1 VIVLKYRAAILAL
14 MLAIGVAVSASAL
27 QAAPSTG
34 KITGVVT
41 DAAGTPQMGATVL
54 ITSAGLLGASN
65 SSELLTNDRGRFS
78 TAALPSGIYSIKVTL
93 AGFLP
98 VVEPDIQVNDSH
110 TTLLEIVL
118 GTVFTSFDKLRR
130 QPDQQISS
138 DEWSWVLRTSAATR
152 PVLRWQDGDVILGPG
167 VGVGTFD
174 HKSAPAER
182 GRLVLTSG
190 SDHPGSISSGADS
203 PATAFAYE
211 YSLGGLGRMLTAG
224 QFSYEGGSQSGGFVT
239 QWLPSNDADSNSV
252 TTLLIRET
260 QLGATGPAYRGMRL
274 SHDSAFELGDH
285 VTIRYGADV
294 LAAALNSSVAT
305 SARPRVE
312 MAVRISPTWL
322 SSVMVTTN
330 TWQDA
335 AGPEGT
341 LQATVNQLDEFPTLL
356 RRNNHTVLEN
366 GLHEEFAIE
375 HDLTKKASVTASVF
389 HDSSTHTAVFGHGQV
404 SGPDYLP
411 DYFSD
416 VFSYDA
422 GNMSSMGVRLVY
434 QQRLSGNLDM
444 TMIYAYAGALA
455 PNESPVEAQLRNEL
469 ATQYRVSAAARLTA
483 KIPHTGT
490 KLVTSYR
497 WINGPVVSQQDAY
510 GQSTYHLDPYFS
522 LQLRQKLPSFIP
534 GHAEILADC
543 GNIFAQGYVTLA
555 TNDGQ
560 VVLVPTYRFFRGG
573 VSFQF

>member
-1 VIVLKYRAAILAL
+1 MNVRKYRAAF
-14 MLAIGVAVSASAL
+14 SAL
-27 QAAPSTG
+27 LFCFALAACSSTLHAAPNSG
-34 KITGVVT
+34 KITGIVM
-41 DAAGTPQMGATVL
+41 DAAGTPQMGATV
-54 ITSAGLLGASN
+54 IVSSGQLLNFASF
-65 SSELLTNDRGRFS
+65 ELLTNDRGRFS
-78 TAALPSGIYSIKVTL
+78 TVSLPPGIYSIKVTL

-98 VVEPDIQVNDSH
+98 VVEPDVQVNDQH

-130 QPDQQISS
+130 QPDQEISA

-152 PVLRWQDGDVILGPG
+152 PVLRWQDGDLVLGPRLG
-167 VGVGTFD
+167 SFD
-174 HKSAPAER
+174 RQANSTDHA
-182 GRLVLTSG
+182 RLEVTSG
-190 SDHPGSISSGADS
+190 SDHPGSVSNEADS

-211 YSLGGLGRMLTAG
+211 YGLGELGRMLMAG

-239 QWLPSNDADSNSV
+239 QWLPSGDAGSSNSV
-252 TTLLIRET
+252 TTLLIRES
-260 QLGATGPAYRGMRL
+260 QLGAAGPTYRGLRM
-274 SHDSAFELGDH
+274 SHDAAFELGDRIT
-285 VTIRYGADV
+285 VRYGGDV
-294 LAAALNSSVAT
+294 LAAALNSNLTTAV
-305 SARPRVE
+305 RPRVE
-312 MAVRISPTWL
+312 MAVRLSPTWQ
-322 SSVMVTTN
+322 SSALFTTN

-335 AGPEGT
+335 SGAPGT
-341 LQATVNQLDEFPTLL
+341 LQSTVNQLDQFPTLL
-356 RRNNHTVLEN
+356 RRDGHSVLEN
-366 GLHEEFAIE
+366 GVHEEFAIE
-375 HDLTKKASVTASVF
+375 HDLTKSASLTASVF
-389 HDSSTHTAVFGHGQV
+389 HDSSSHTAVFGHGPV
-404 SGPDYLP
+404 SGPDYLS

-416 VFSYDA
+416 VFAYDA
-422 GNMSSMGVRLVY
+422 GNMNSLGMRLVY

-444 TMIYAYAGALA
+444 TMIYSYAGALA
-455 PNESPVEAQLRNEL
+455 PNESPVEAALRDEL
-469 ATQYRVSAAARLTA
+469 ATRYRVSAAARITA

-522 LQLRQKLPSFIP
+522 IQLRQRLPEFIP

-560 VVLVPTYRFFRGG
+560 LVLVPTYRFFRGG

>member
-1 VIVLKYRAAILAL
+1 MYRAAFMAL
-14 MLAIGVAVSASAL
+14 SFCFALGVCSSTL
-27 QAAPSTG
+27 LAAPNSG
-34 KITGVVT
+34 KITGVVL
-41 DAAGTPQMGATVL
+41 DGAGTPQMGATVI
-54 ITSAGLLGASN
+54 ITSAQLLSSASF
-65 SSELLTNDRGRFS
+65 ELLTNDRGRFS
-78 TAALPSGIYSIKVTL
+78 AESLPSGTYSIKVTL

-98 VVEPDIQVNDSH
+98 VVEPDIQVNDQH

-152 PVLRWQDGDVILGPG
+152 PVLRWQDGDVVLGPR
-167 VGVGTFD
+167 VGSFD
-174 HKSAPAER
+174 RQANPSEHA
-182 GRLVLTSG
+182 RLEVTSG
-190 SDHPGSISSGADS
+190 SDHPGSVSNVADS
-203 PATAFAYE
+203 PGTAFAYE
-211 YSLGGLGRMLTAG
+211 YGLGGLGRMLMAG

-239 QWLPSNDADSNSV
+239 QWLPSDDPGSPTV
-252 TTLLIRET
+252 TTLLIRES
-260 QLGATGPAYRGMRL
+260 QLGAAGPTYRGVRL
-274 SHDSAFELGDH
+274 SHDSAFQLGDRIS
-285 VTIRYGADV
+285 IRYGADA
-294 LAAALNSSVAT
+294 LAAGLNSSFTTAL
-305 SARPRVE
+305 RPRVE
-312 MAVRISPTWL
+312 MAVRLTPTWQ
-322 SSVMVTTN
+322 SSVMFTTN
-330 TWQDA
+330 TWQDSS
-335 AGPEGT
+335 GLPGT

-356 RRNNHTVLEN
+356 RHDGHSVLEN
-366 GLHEEFAIE
+366 DLHEEFAIE
-375 HDLTKKASVTASVF
+375 HDLTKSASLTASVF
-389 HDSSTHTAVFGHGQV
+389 HDSSTHTAVFGHGAV

-416 VFSYDA
+416 VFAYDA
-422 GNMSSMGVRLVY
+422 GSMSSVGMRLVY
-434 QQRLSGNLDM
+434 QQRLTGNLDM

-455 PNESPVEAQLRNEL
+455 PNESPVEAALKNEL

-483 KIPHTGT
+483 KIPRTGT
-490 KLVTSYR
+490 KLVTAYR

-522 LQLRQKLPSFIP
+522 LQLRQRLPDFIP

>member
-1 VIVLKYRAAILAL
+1 VNARKYRVAFLAL
-14 MLAIGVAVSASAL
+14 FFCIAIGVCSSAL
-27 QAAPSTG
+27 SAAPNSG
-34 KITGVVT
+34 KITGVVM
-41 DAAGTPQMGATVL
+41 DGAGTPQMGATV
-54 ITSAGLLGASN
+54 IVTSAALFNSASF
-65 SSELLTNDRGRFS
+65 ELLTNDRGRFS
-78 TAALPSGIYSIKVTL
+78 TIALPSGIYSIKVTL

-98 VVEPDIQVNDSH
+98 VVEPDIQVNDQH

-130 QPDQQISS
+130 APDQQISS

-152 PVLRWQDGDVILGPG
+152 PVLRWQDGDLVLGPRIG
-167 VGVGTFD
+167 AFD
-174 HKSAPAER
+174 HQGNPTDHA
-182 GRLVLTSG
+182 RLELTSG
-190 SDHPGSISSGADS
+190 SDHPGSVSNVADS
-203 PATAFAYE
+203 PGTAFAYE
-211 YSLGGLGRMLTAG
+211 YGLGELGRMLMAG

-239 QWLPSNDADSNSV
+239 QWVPSGEASSGSV
-252 TTLLIRET
+252 TTLLIRES
-260 QLGATGPAYRGMRL
+260 QLGATGHTYRGLRL
-274 SHDSAFELGDH
+274 SHDSAFQLGERIS
-285 VTIRYGADV
+285 IRYGADA
-294 LAAALNSSVAT
+294 LAAGLDSSFTTAL
-305 SARPRVE
+305 RPRVE
-312 MAVRISPTWL
+312 MAVRLSPTWQ
-322 SSVMVTTN
+322 SSVMFTTN
-330 TWQDA
+330 TWQDSSGDA
-335 AGPEGT
+335 GT
-341 LQATVNQLDEFPTLL
+341 LQSTVNQLDQFPTLL
-356 RRNNHTVLEN
+356 RRDGHSVLEN
-366 GLHEEFAIE
+366 GVHEEFAIE
-375 HDLTKKASVTASVF
+375 HDLSKSASLTASVF
-389 HDSSTHTAVFGHGQV
+389 HDSSTHTAVFGHGAV
-404 SGPDYLP
+404 SGPDYLS

-422 GNMSSMGVRLVY
+422 GNMSSMGLRLVY
-434 QQRLSGNLDM
+434 QQRLTGNLDM

-455 PNESPVEAQLRNEL
+455 PNESPVEAALRNEL

-483 KIPHTGT
+483 KIPRTGT

-522 LQLRQKLPSFIP
+522 LQLRQKLPQFIP

>member
-1 VIVLKYRAAILAL
+1 VNVRKYRAVALAFFL
-14 MLAIGVAVSASAL
+14 YFALGVCSSAL
-27 QAAPSTG
+27 QASPSSG
-34 KITGVVT
+34 KITGVVM
-41 DAAGTPQMGATVL
+41 DAMGTPQMGATV
-54 ITSAGLLGASN
+54 IVSSAQLLNFASL
-65 SSELLTNDRGRFS
+65 ELLTNDRGRFS
-78 TAALPSGIYSIKVTL
+78 TTALPSGIYSIKVTL

-98 VVEPDIQVNDSH
+98 VVEPDIQVNDQH

-152 PVLRWQDGDVILGPG
+152 PVLRWQDGDLVLGPRLG
-167 VGVGTFD
+167 SFD
-174 HKSAPAER
+174 RQMNSTDHARFE
-182 GRLVLTSG
+182 VTSG
-190 SDHPGSISSGADS
+190 SDHPGSVSNEADS
-203 PATAFAYE
+203 PGTAFAYE
-211 YSLGGLGRMLTAG
+211 YGLGELGRMLMAG

-239 QWLPSNDADSNSV
+239 QWLPSGDPGSSSV
-252 TTLLIRET
+252 TTLLIRES
-260 QLGATGPAYRGMRL
+260 QLGAAGPTYRGARL
-274 SHDSAFELGDH
+274 SHDAAFQLGDRIT
-285 VTIRYGADV
+285 VRYGGDV
-294 LAAALNSSVAT
+294 LAAALNSSLTTAM
-305 SARPRVE
+305 RPRVE
-312 MAVRISPTWL
+312 MAVRLSPTWQ
-322 SSVMVTTN
+322 SSVLFTTN
-330 TWQDA
+330 TWQDSTGA
-335 AGPEGT
+335 AGS
-341 LQATVNQLDEFPTLL
+341 LQSTVNQLDQFPTLL
-356 RRNNHTVLEN
+356 RHDGHSVLEN
-366 GLHEEFAIE
+366 GTHEEFAIE
-375 HDLTKKASVTASVF
+375 HDLTKSASLTASVF
-389 HDSSTHTAVFGHGQV
+389 HDSSTHTAVFGHGSV

-422 GNMSSMGVRLVY
+422 GNMSSVGTRLVY
-434 QQRLSGNLDM
+434 QQRLAGNLDM

-455 PNESPVEAQLRNEL
+455 PNESPVEAALRNEL
-469 ATQYRVSAAARLTA
+469 ATRYRVSAAARLTA
-483 KIPHTGT
+483 KVPHTGT

-522 LQLRQKLPSFIP
+522 LQLRQRLPGFIP

>member
-1 VIVLKYRAAILAL
+1 VNVRKYRAVFLAL
-14 MLAIGVAVSASAL
+14 LFCFATSVCSSTL
-27 QAAPSTG
+27 NAAPNSG
-34 KITGVVT
+34 KITGVVM
-41 DAAGTPQMGATVL
+41 DGAGTPQMGATV
-54 ITSAGLLGASN
+54 IVTSATLL
-65 SSELLTNDRGRFS
+65 SSTSFELLTNDRGRFS

-98 VVEPDIQVNDSH
+98 VVEPEIQVNDQH

-118 GTVFTSFDKLRR
+118 GTVFTSFDKLRHA
-130 QPDQQISS
+130 PDQQISS

-152 PVLRWQDGDVILGPG
+152 PVLRWQDGDIVLGPRIG
-167 VGVGTFD
+167 AFD
-174 HKSAPAER
+174 RQSGDRARVEF
-182 GRLVLTSG
+182 TSG
-190 SDHPGSISSGADS
+190 SDHPGSVSNVADS
-203 PATAFAYE
+203 PGTAFAYE
-211 YSLGGLGRMLTAG
+211 YGLGDLGRMLMAG

-239 QWLPSNDADSNSV
+239 QWVPSGDAVSGSV
-252 TTLLIRET
+252 TTLLIRES
-260 QLGATGPAYRGMRL
+260 QLGATGPAYRGLRL
-274 SHDSAFELGDH
+274 SHDSAFQLGDRIS
-285 VTIRYGADV
+285 IRYGGDA
-294 LAAALNSSVAT
+294 LAAGLNSSFTTAI
-305 SARPRVE
+305 RPRVE
-312 MAVRISPTWL
+312 MAVRLSPTWQ
-322 SSVMVTTN
+322 SSVMFTTN
-330 TWQDA
+330 TWQDSS
-335 AGPEGT
+335 GPSGT
-341 LQATVNQLDEFPTLL
+341 LQETVSQLDQFPTLL
-356 RRNNHTVLEN
+356 RHDGHSVLEN
-366 GLHEEFAIE
+366 GVHEEFAIE
-375 HDLTKKASVTASVF
+375 HDLSKSASLTASVF
-389 HDSSTHTAVFGHGQV
+389 HDSSTHTAVFGHGAA

-422 GNMSSMGVRLVY
+422 GSMSSMGMRLVY
-434 QQRLSGNLDM
+434 QQRLTGNLDM

-455 PNESPVEAQLRNEL
+455 PNESPVEAALKNEL

-490 KLVTSYR
+490 KVVTSYR

-522 LQLRQKLPSFIP
+522 LQLRQKLPQFIP
-534 GHAEILADC
+534 GHAEIIADC

>member
-1 VIVLKYRAAILAL
+1 MNVRKYRGAFLAL
-14 MLAIGVAVSASAL
+14 FFYIAIGVCSSAL
-27 QAAPSTG
+27 SAAPNSG
-34 KITGVVT
+34 KISGVVM
-41 DAAGTPQMGATVL
+41 DGAGTPQMGATV
-54 ITSAGLLGASN
+54 IVTSAALLNSASF
-65 SSELLTNDRGRFS
+65 ELLTNDRGRFS
-78 TAALPSGIYSIKVTL
+78 TIALPSGIYSIKVTL

-98 VVEPDIQVNDSH
+98 VVEPDIQVNDQH

-130 QPDQQISS
+130 APDQQISS

-152 PVLRWQDGDVILGPG
+152 PVLRWQDGDLVLGPRIG
-167 VGVGTFD
+167 AFD
-174 HKSAPAER
+174 HQGGLTDHA
-182 GRLVLTSG
+182 RLELTSG
-190 SDHPGSISSGADS
+190 SDHPGSVSNVADS
-203 PATAFAYE
+203 PGTAFAYE
-211 YSLGGLGRMLTAG
+211 YGLGELGRMLMAG

-239 QWLPSNDADSNSV
+239 QWVPSGDASSGSV
-252 TTLLIRET
+252 TTLLIRES
-260 QLGATGPAYRGMRL
+260 QLGATGHTYRGLRL
-274 SHDSAFELGDH
+274 SHDSAFQLGER
-285 VTIRYGADV
+285 VSIRYGADA
-294 LAAALNSSVAT
+294 LAAGLDSSFTTAL
-305 SARPRVE
+305 RPRVE
-312 MAVRISPTWL
+312 MAVRLSPTWQ
-322 SSVMVTTN
+322 SSVMFTTN
-330 TWQDA
+330 TWQDSS
-335 AGPEGT
+335 GDSGT
-341 LQATVNQLDEFPTLL
+341 LQSTVNQLDQFPTLL
-356 RRNNHTVLEN
+356 RRDGHSVLEN
-366 GLHEEFAIE
+366 GVHEEFAIE
-375 HDLTKKASVTASVF
+375 HDLSKSASLTASVF
-389 HDSSTHTAVFGHGQV
+389 HDSSTHTAVFGHGAV
-404 SGPDYLP
+404 SGPDYLS

-422 GNMSSMGVRLVY
+422 GNMSSMGLRLVY
-434 QQRLSGNLDM
+434 QQRLTGNLDM

-455 PNESPVEAQLRNEL
+455 PNESPVEAALRNEL

-522 LQLRQKLPSFIP
+522 LQLRQKLPQFIP

>member
-1 VIVLKYRAAILAL
+1 VLLN
-14 MLAIGVAVSASAL
+14 SASF
-27 QAAPSTG
+27 
-34 KITGVVT
+34 
-41 DAAGTPQMGATVL
+41 
-54 ITSAGLLGASN
+54 
-65 SSELLTNDRGRFS
+65 ELLTNDRGRFS

-98 VVEPDIQVNDSH
+98 VVEPDIQVNDQH

-130 QPDQQISS
+130 APDQQISS

-152 PVLRWQDGDVILGPG
+152 PVLRWQDGDLVLGPRIG
-167 VGVGTFD
+167 AFD
-174 HKSAPAER
+174 RQGNPTDHA
-182 GRLVLTSG
+182 RLELTSG
-190 SDHPGSISSGADS
+190 SDHPGSVSNVADS
-203 PATAFAYE
+203 PGTAFAYE
-211 YSLGGLGRMLTAG
+211 YGLGELGRMLMAG

-239 QWLPSNDADSNSV
+239 QWVPSGDASSGSV
-252 TTLLIRET
+252 TTLLIRES
-260 QLGATGPAYRGMRL
+260 QLGATGHTYRGLRL
-274 SHDSAFELGDH
+274 SHDSAFQLGER
-285 VTIRYGADV
+285 VSIRYGADA
-294 LAAALNSSVAT
+294 LAAGLDSSFTTAL
-305 SARPRVE
+305 RPRVE
-312 MAVRISPTWL
+312 MAVRLSPTWQ
-322 SSVMVTTN
+322 SSVMFTTN
-330 TWQDA
+330 TWQDSS
-335 AGPEGT
+335 GDSGT
-341 LQATVNQLDEFPTLL
+341 LQSTVNQLDQFPTLL
-356 RRNNHTVLEN
+356 RRDGHSVLEN
-366 GLHEEFAIE
+366 GVHEEFAIE
-375 HDLTKKASVTASVF
+375 HDLSKSASLTASVF
-389 HDSSTHTAVFGHGQV
+389 HDSSTHTAVFGHGTV
-404 SGPDYLP
+404 SGPDYLS

-422 GNMSSMGVRLVY
+422 GNVSSMGMRLVY
-434 QQRLSGNLDM
+434 QQRLTGNLDM

-455 PNESPVEAQLRNEL
+455 PNESPVEAALRNQL

-483 KIPHTGT
+483 RIPRTGT

-522 LQLRQKLPSFIP
+522 LQLRQKLPQFIP